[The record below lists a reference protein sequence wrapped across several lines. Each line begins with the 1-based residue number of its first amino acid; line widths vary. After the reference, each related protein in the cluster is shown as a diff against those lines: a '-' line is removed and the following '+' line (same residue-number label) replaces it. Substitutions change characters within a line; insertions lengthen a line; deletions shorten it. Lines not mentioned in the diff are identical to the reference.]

1 MKIALNASTLLTPKA
16 GIGLYTDKIARALFF
31 SPDYDVHFFFKPYWS
46 KNIFKQNNKN
56 FLFDKFINKLTSKT
70 LRFQNAIDTFYFTKI
85 PKDKLLIETDAP
97 TALSA
102 VPFTIFS

>member
-31 SPDYDVHFFFKPYWS
+31 NPDYDVHFFFKRHWS

-56 FLFDKFINKLTSKT
+56 FLFDKCINKLTSKT
-70 LRFQNAIDTFYFTKI
+70 VSDRK
-85 PKDKLLIETDAP
+85 
-97 TALSA
+97 S
-102 VPFTIFS
+102 VV